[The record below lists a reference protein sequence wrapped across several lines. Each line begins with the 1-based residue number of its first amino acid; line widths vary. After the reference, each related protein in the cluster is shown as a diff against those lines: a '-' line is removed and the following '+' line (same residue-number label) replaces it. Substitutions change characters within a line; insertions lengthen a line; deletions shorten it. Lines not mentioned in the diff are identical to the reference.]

1 MKPGWTS
8 DEGQTLKHLIDVPE
22 TPIQVSGRYPSAHVV
37 PGGNYVKQHRLWERC
52 IQNN

>member
-8 DEGQTLKHLIDVPE
+8 DEGQTLKHLLDVPE

-37 PGGNYVKQHRLWERC
+37 PGGNY
-52 IQNN
+52 